1 MVTNIKIDLSPVVTN
16 LVEPID
22 LTLEISNKMSSFP
35 GSPSPQFISWA
46 DKKSDGYNLELLF
59 FSSHTGTHLD
69 APYHFVEKGLQID
82 KIPLNKLITNA
93 LVCRVKKGPSQLI
106 TRKDIIDFETRN
118 GAISRNLALVFETG
132 WSKNITKNDY
142 FTKNPGLSVAAA
154 KYLLEKKII
163 LVGIDSPSI
172 DMGKDSK
179 FSVHHILLK
188 RGVLILENLYNLD
201 KIPRSYFKL
210 IVLPLKLKGA
220 TGSPVRAVAV

>member
-1 MVTNIKIDLSPVVTN
+1 
-16 LVEPID
+16 VEPID
-22 LTLEISNKMSSFP
+22 LTFEISNKLPSFP

-46 DKKSDGYNLELLF
+46 DKKSDGYNLELIF

-69 APYHFVEKGLQID
+69 APYHFVEKGLRID

-93 LVCRVKKGPSQLI
+93 LVCRVKKGPNQLI
-106 TRKDIIDFETRN
+106 TRKDIVDFEVKN
-118 GAISRNLALVFETG
+118 GIISPDLAIVFETG
-132 WSKNITKNDY
+132 WSETVTKRDY
-142 FTKNPGLSVAAA
+142 FTKNPGLSAAAA
-154 KYLLEKKII
+154 KYLLEKKVI

-172 DMGKDSK
+172 DMGRDSK

-188 RGVLILENLYNLD
+188 RGVLILENLSNLN